1 MRAKAVRTAAI
12 ALAIAHALSGRTDEA
27 APLAREA
34 SSGAPPEALAELNAD
49 RAAADAAH
57 AEEVRKTVEK
67 LTEEVRKRDA
77 VVDAKQAEIDRR
89 GGLRWWLRLPLYRF
103 GLLKSRD

>member
-34 SSGAPPEALAELNAD
+34 SSGAPPEALAELNAMLGD
-49 RAAADAAH
+49 AITHHPNAAAALALCIAAMTAVGTH
-57 AEEVRKTVEK
+57 ATA
-67 LTEEVRKRDA
+67 T
-77 VVDAKQAEIDRR
+77 
-89 GGLRWWLRLPLYRF
+89 PT
-103 GLLKSRD
+103 